1 MVGFQ
6 YQIQGLSSQLVAGG
20 GEKEEGEILV
30 DNELR
35 PADAECCSC
44 DGQVMELIW

>member
-35 PADAECCSC
+35 PADADNAAVVTDRLWS
-44 DGQVMELIW
+44 